1 MPPLA
6 EPWPLGDIYV
16 CGGKPSAAV
25 MGSGEG
31 GQNWSGHRDA
41 RQGANDSPQR
51 VGISQ
56 RTTGRVLTFVPLEER
71 VDILPQPND
80 GGLAHRII
88 RLATEIL
95 FNALHD
101 FNG

>member
-1 MPPLA
+1 MCA
-6 EPWPLGDIYV
+6 EGNPMQLLWRVVKEPKIGRAK
-16 CGGKPSAAV
+16 GTRAKPIPRR
-25 MGSGEG
+25 GR
-31 GQNWSGHRDA
+31 N
-41 RQGANDSPQR
+41 
-51 VGISQ
+51 SQ
-56 RTTGRVLTFVPLEER
+56 RTAGRVLTFVPLEER

>member
-1 MPPLA
+1 MCAEGNPLQLLWGVAKEAKIGRTIGARAKPPY
-6 EPWPLGDIYV
+6 GR
-16 CGGKPSAAV
+16 
-25 MGSGEG
+25 
-31 GQNWSGHRDA
+31 N
-41 RQGANDSPQR
+41 
-51 VGISQ
+51 SQ
-56 RTTGRVLTFVPLEER
+56 RTAGRVLTFVPLEER

-80 GGLAHRII
+80 SGLAHRIV

>member
-16 CGGKPSAAV
+16 CGGKLYAAV
-25 MGSGEG
+25 MESDEG
-31 GQNWSGHRDA
+31 AQIGRAIGTRGKA
-41 RQGANDSPQR
+41 RLIPPRGRN
-51 VGISQ
+51 SQ
-56 RTTGRVLTFVPLEER
+56 RTAGRVLTFVPLEER

-80 GGLAHRII
+80 GVLAHRIV

>member
-25 MGSGEG
+25 MESGEG
-31 GQNWSGHRDA
+31 GQIGRAIGTRAKA
-41 RQGANDSPQR
+41 RKIPPE

-56 RTTGRVLTFVPLEER
+56 RITG
-71 VDILPQPND
+71 
-80 GGLAHRII
+80 
-88 RLATEIL
+88 
-95 FNALHD
+95 
-101 FNG
+101 

>member
-1 MPPLA
+1 MCAEGNPLQLLWRVVK
-6 EPWPLGDIYV
+6 EPKIGRAI
-16 CGGKPSAAV
+16 GTRAK
-25 MGSGEG
+25 
-31 GQNWSGHRDA
+31 H
-41 RQGANDSPQR
+41 DSPQR

>member
-1 MPPLA
+1 MCAEGNPLQLLWRVVKEA
-6 EPWPLGDIYV
+6 
-16 CGGKPSAAV
+16 K
-25 MGSGEG
+25 
-31 GQNWSGHRDA
+31 NWSGHRDA
-41 RQGANDSPQR
+41 RQARFPQR

>member
-31 GQNWSGHRDA
+31 GQNWSDHRGA
-41 RQGANDSPQR
+41 RQADSPYGR
-51 VGISQ
+51 NSQ
-56 RTTGRVLTFVPLEER
+56 RTAGRVLTFVPLEER

-80 GGLAHRII
+80 GGLAHRIV

>member
-1 MPPLA
+1 MRR
-6 EPWPLGDIYV
+6 
-16 CGGKPSAAV
+16 KPYTAVVVVKEAA
-25 MGSGEG
+25 
-31 GQNWSGHRDA
+31 QNWSGHRDA
-41 RQGANDSPQR
+41 RQAANDPSPE

-56 RTTGRVLTFVPLEER
+56 RTTGQKRVLTFVPFEER

-80 GGLAHRII
+80 GGLAHRIV

>member
-1 MPPLA
+1 MCA
-6 EPWPLGDIYV
+6 EGNPQQLLW
-16 CGGKPSAAV
+16 S
-25 MGSGEG
+25 SGEG
-31 GQNWSGHRDA
+31 AQNWSGHRDA

-80 GGLAHRII
+80 GGLAHRIV

>member
-25 MGSGEG
+25 MESGEG

-51 VGISQ
+51 DGISQ

-71 VDILPQPND
+71 VDILPSRTMA
-80 GGLAHRII
+80 GWRIVSSVLPLRYFSTPSTI
-88 RLATEIL
+88 
-95 FNALHD
+95 

>member
-1 MPPLA
+1 MCAEGNPLQLLSGVVKEA
-6 EPWPLGDIYV
+6 KIGRTI
-16 CGGKPSAAV
+16 GARAKPIPRR
-25 MGSGEG
+25 GR
-31 GQNWSGHRDA
+31 N
-41 RQGANDSPQR
+41 
-51 VGISQ
+51 SQ
-56 RTTGRVLTFVPLEER
+56 RTAGRVLTFVPLEER

>member
-1 MPPLA
+1 
-6 EPWPLGDIYV
+6 
-16 CGGKPSAAV
+16 
-25 MGSGEG
+25 
-31 GQNWSGHRDA
+31 
-41 RQGANDSPQR
+41 
-51 VGISQ
+51 
-56 RTTGRVLTFVPLEER
+56 VLTFVPFEER

-80 GGLAHRII
+80 GGLAHRIV

>member
-1 MPPLA
+1 M
-6 EPWPLGDIYV
+6 

-25 MGSGEG
+25 MESGEG
-31 GQNWSGHRDA
+31 AQNWSGHRDA
-41 RQGANDSPQR
+41 RQARFPPEGRNKPANYW
-51 VGISQ
+51 VK
-56 RTTGRVLTFVPLEER
+56 RVLTFVPFEER

-80 GGLAHRII
+80 GGLAHRIV
-88 RLATEIL
+88 RLATEIF

>member
-31 GQNWSGHRDA
+31 GQNWSDHRGA
-41 RQGANDSPQR
+41 RAKPIPRRGRN
-51 VGISQ
+51 SQ
-56 RTTGRVLTFVPLEER
+56 RTAGRVLTFVPLEER

-80 GGLAHRII
+80 GGLAHRIV

>member
-1 MPPLA
+1 MRRETLCR
-6 EPWPLGDIYV
+6 W
-16 CGGKPSAAV
+16 S
-25 MGSGEG
+25 SGEG

-95 FNALHD
+95 FNALISMVRPVLLL
-101 FNG
+101 G

>member
-1 MPPLA
+1 MSAEGNPLQLLWRVVKEA
-6 EPWPLGDIYV
+6 KIGRAI
-16 CGGKPSAAV
+16 GTRAK
-25 MGSGEG
+25 
-31 GQNWSGHRDA
+31 A
-41 RQGANDSPQR
+41 RTIPQR

>member
-1 MPPLA
+1 
-6 EPWPLGDIYV
+6 V

-25 MGSGEG
+25 MESGEG
-31 GQNWSGHRDA
+31 AQNWSGHRDA
-41 RQGANDSPQR
+41 RQARFPQR

-95 FNALHD
+95 FNALHN